1 MAEHRS
7 PRAAAKPADRATVID
22 VDFSEVRTGE
32 DVRQRGWFW
41 HWNELHT
48 EYGPLLRQSGI
59 GLLTSYIVYTDRR
72 EGSPHRGYAFP
83 SLQLQAAF
91 TGADRAE
98 LITINQILVALDLL
112 EIRKEMVTRAD
123 EQGRKWR
130 VPHNLYRVKDKSDSR
145 HLTAADVLRVLEL
158 AEKKREVYRHIRHIF
173 STGFTPISRGNV
185 WHGLREELRE
195 TPLWARLA
203 VRAERDEAK
212 FSERSR
218 AGHAARKG
226 NASGSTSDAGPAL
239 EPIPSIEELR
249 GEVGPIP
256 AGQETTAGGET
267 DPAVDTERVD
277 EETSVAGSNRGSAT
291 NVAGSNDGLDP
302 VSSSMDGPSNRAPAT
317 SVAPSNPM
325 YNQSFQTTRTTTGAG
340 SNGGNQEV
348 KRRGVTAPPELVNE
362 SVTIESPTLSQDSA
376 PGHGPDRAA
385 ALVAFG
391 EANGREAS
399 PAEERLLAGIAA
411 EGEALIGQGVTSGW
425 AVVRAA
431 IYEAVDSGSSYV
443 APKRV
448 REIVRRW
455 LRDGGAGHGAWGEGS
470 EERDQRIEEMG
481 QGPEDR
487 GRGSGVSRQSRDDL
501 VAKGEGQPASTI
513 EVGDMDGD
521 SADREASTEDR
532 SPSSHAPR
540 PTAPDRFWVEEGSIS
555 STLLWE
561 TIVGDLAE
569 RGIGRGSDL
578 EMYLR
583 PARLVGRSGQ
593 RGFQLEAPNGHA
605 RRRIELHWLA
615 ELERGL
621 ARLLGGTGW
630 EIELTVRG
638 DLRRAG

>member
-1 MAEHRS
+1 MTEHRS
-7 PRAAAKPADRATVID
+7 PRQGAPSPDRATVID

-72 EGSPHRGYAFP
+72 EGSPHRGFAFP

-123 EQGRKWR
+123 EQGRQWR

-158 AEKKREVYRHIRHIF
+158 AERKREVYRHIRHIF
-173 STGFTPISRGNV
+173 SAGFTPISRGNV
-185 WHGLREELRE
+185 WHALREELRE
-195 TPLWARLA
+195 TPPWQRLA
-203 VRAERDEAK
+203 ARAARDEAR
-212 FSERSR
+212 FSARSR
-218 AGHAARKG
+218 AGHAARKSTTG
-226 NASGSTSDAGPAL
+226 AASGMDPAL

-249 GEVGPIP
+249 GEQAPI
-256 AGQETTAGGET
+256 AGVQATTAGGEIV
-267 DPAVDTERVD
+267 PGVGAAPVDG
-277 EETSVAGSNRGSAT
+277 ETSVAKSNRGSAAR
-291 NVAGSNDGLDP
+291 VAPSNEGSDP
-302 VSSSMDGPSNRAPAT
+302 DSSTMDDPSNRAPAT
-317 SVAPSNPM
+317 RVAPSNPM
-325 YNQSFQTTRTTTGAG
+325 YDQSFQTTRTTTASDSSEGID
-340 SNGGNQEV
+340 QT
-348 KRRGVTAPPELVNE
+348 RRGGVTAAPEPVNDA
-362 SVTIESPTLSQDSA
+362 VTEESPALSQVTA

-385 ALVAFG
+385 ALLAFT

-399 PAEERLLAGIAA
+399 PAEERLLAGIAG
-411 EGEALIGQGVTSGW
+411 EGDGLIGGEISSGW

-455 LRDGGAGHGAWGEGS
+455 LRDGGAGTEDGS
-470 EERDQRIEEMG
+470 GGRIEG
-481 QGPEDR
+481 
-487 GRGSGVSRQSRDDL
+487 GRQEAGAAGLLRQDL
-501 VAKGEGQPASTI
+501 VATGEAQPASVT
-513 EVGDMDGD
+513 EGGALEGD
-521 SADREASTEDR
+521 AACREASAENQ
-532 SPSSHAPR
+532 SPASDAPR
-540 PTAPDRFWVEEGSIS
+540 PTPPDRFWVPEGSIS

-561 TIVGDLAE
+561 TIVGELAE
-569 RGIGRGSDL
+569 QGTGRRGDI

-583 PARLVGRSGQ
+583 PARLVGRSGE
-593 RGFQLEAPNGHA
+593 RGFLLEAPNGHA
-605 RRRIELHWLA
+605 RRRIELHWRA

-621 ARLLGGTGW
+621 TRLLGGTAW
-630 EIELTVRG
+630 QIEVTVRD